1 MKERLSPLFIVETA
15 SNGKEAL
22 DIIRKEHID
31 LVISDVMMPEMN
43 GYELCTAIKSDIN
56 LCHIPIIFLTAKNDI
71 DSKVKGLKVGDRS
84 LYRETVLL
92 RLFEGT
98 DPVPPQ

>member
-71 DSKVKGLKVGDRS
+71 DSKVKGTEGRCRS

>member
-1 MKERLSPLFIVETA
+1 MSKRILIVEDEESIRNFMKERLSPLFIVETA

-43 GYELCTAIKSDIN
+43 GFDLC
-56 LCHIPIIFLTAKNDI
+56 
-71 DSKVKGLKVGDRS
+71 R
-84 LYRETVLL
+84 
-92 RLFEGT
+92 
-98 DPVPPQ
+98 